1 MINLQA
7 FISSMKAT
15 WLRRWIQTDSEWK
28 DLNSNIN
35 FKKLFDFGK
44 AYADSIIKQISNPF
58 WEDVIKAY
66 PNVLELNQ
74 QSTEDFALSSPT
86 FFNHNILIGGKPV
99 FFSQWYMKGITY
111 INDIINNSGEFYSE
125 QELKTKYS
133 IKTNFLQVNGIIRS
147 IKEFLKLKTD
157 IKTFT
162 KKLQQPILPTYLTVF
177 VIPNKGCKEFYNILN
192 KNNDK
197 PTSQSKWENIYD
209 IEEDIW
215 KDIYSS
221 PFKLNAGTNLQWFQ
235 TRINHRL
242 LPTKKYL
249 YTINATPSPLCNSC
263 QVEEDIIHMLWTCRD
278 TKCLITQLKTW
289 LLTYNI
295 NITLSEELFIFII
308 GKNLTQADLQII
320 ITTKYYIYLSKHL
333 NSALSIVALKHKL
346 RAGYIIDKHIATKYN
361 RMKAFET
368 KWQKY
373 RELFDHFNRNERLD
387 ERSWHT

>member
-1 MINLQA
+1 MV
-7 FISSMKAT
+7 T
-15 WLRRWIQTDSEWK
+15 V
-28 DLNSNIN
+28 
-35 FKKLFDFGK
+35 KLIKGNG
-44 AYADSIIKQISNPF
+44 YTIIKQISNPF

-66 PNVLELNQ
+66 SNVLELNQ
-74 QSTEDFALSSPT
+74 QSTEDFALSSPI

-147 IKEFLKLKTD
+147 VKEFLKLKTD

-162 KKLQQPILPTYLTVF
+162 KKLQQSILPTYLTVF

-197 PTSQSKWENIYD
+197 PTSQSKCENIYD
-209 IEEDIW
+209 IEEDTW

-221 PFKLNAGTNLQWFQ
+221 PFKLNVGTNLQWFQ

-249 YTINATPSPLCNSC
+249 YTINARYPDNIPSGQNPLCSFLHRWTKSPSC
-263 QVEEDIIHMLWTCRD
+263 
-278 TKCLITQLKTW
+278 
-289 LLTYNI
+289 
-295 NITLSEELFIFII
+295 F
-308 GKNLTQADLQII
+308 LQGGHNP
-320 ITTKYYIYLSKHL
+320 L
-333 NSALSIVALKHKL
+333 
-346 RAGYIIDKHIATKYN
+346 
-361 RMKAFET
+361 
-368 KWQKY
+368 
-373 RELFDHFNRNERLD
+373 
-387 ERSWHT
+387 